1 MSKLFALKDWLPL
14 SDAAKRLS
22 VSFGE
27 EVTEADVIQLAL
39 DKHLRLSIQIIHPV
53 YALRLYR
60 KLESEIQFEETEYT
74 LPIEYDPKQIV
85 MTKLEPTVL
94 HISELCEKGE
104 VLELG
109 TSAICFSRDY
119 PERDVVDLPMTHFS
133 RSFLLECYDHF
144 HYGPEEPVEWT
155 TDKLLI
161 QEKDGNLW
169 QIESYENF
177 LPGDITIV
185 VRTQALR
192 DLEQSFEPAPKGEQD
207 KPLSSRERDTLLT
220 LIAAM
225 AKEGYKH
232 DPRNR
237 ANSAVSEILA
247 DVQRAG
253 LSISDQTIR
262 DKLKDAWELL
272 PGNPRIT

>member
-1 MSKLFALKDWLPL
+1 M
-14 SDAAKRLS
+14 
-22 VSFGE
+22 SFGE

-39 DKHLRLSIQIIHPV
+39 DKHLRLSIQIIHSV

-60 KLESEIQFEETEYT
+60 KLESEIKFEEIEYT

-85 MTKLEPTVL
+85 MTKVEPTVMR
-94 HISELCEKGE
+94 IGELCENGE

-119 PERDVVDLPMTHFS
+119 PDRDVVDLPMTRLS

-144 HYGPEEPVEWT
+144 QYGAEEPVEWN

-169 QIESYENF
+169 QIESYEDF
-177 LPGDITIV
+177 LPGDITLV

-192 DLEQSFEPAPKGEQD
+192 DLEQSFASTLGGEQE

-225 AKEGYKH
+225 AKVGYKH
-232 DPRNR
+232 DPTNR

-247 DVQRAG
+247 DVQKVG

-272 PGNPRIT
+272 PGNPHKT